1 MAFYYALSAMDPTA
15 KYAVY
20 GKGDDAEQAQ
30 ADALHN
36 IGDDDP
42 DAAALRANLNV
53 LTRVEAEER
62 GFIPAGAPVIWYDHL
77 RHYHVEDHAAPMSG
91 TRPTGVTSR

>member
-1 MAFYYALSAMDPTA
+1 MAFYYALSAADPATTFV
-15 KYAVY
+15 VY

-36 IGDDDP
+36 IGDDP
-42 DAAALRANLNV
+42 EAAALRANLTV
-53 LTRVEAEER
+53 ITRAESEER
-62 GFIPAGAPVIWYDHL
+62 GLLPSGAPVIWYDHL
-77 RHYHVEDHAAPMSG
+77 RRYRVEDHAAPMSG